1 MTGTNVYDRQPSSR
15 SQRSTGI
22 VWAWGVSSEQGRPGE
37 SAVNKVDSESTDG
50 LVEETDSG
58 QAMPVND
65 LIASVASTAKEMCRV
80 SNGVT

>member
-1 MTGTNVYDRQPSSR
+1 M
-15 SQRSTGI
+15 STIGSLL
-22 VWAWGVSSEQGRPGE
+22 VAVNAVRASCGPGE

>member
-1 MTGTNVYDRQPSSR
+1 M
-15 SQRSTGI
+15 
-22 VWAWGVSSEQGRPGE
+22 
-37 SAVNKVDSESTDG
+37 NKVDSESTDG

-65 LIASVASTAKEMCRV
+65 LIASVASTAKEMCRM